1 MSHEPVAASVLE
13 DDDIFTAALSPTP
26 PSIPAPRSHVR
37 TCPVLEAALVL
48 TSPEERRNGTD
59 EHVQL
64 VFSEDEH
71 IGHSANLQVI
81 KVGAA
86 VSLLL
91 VTTGKDFV
99 IDAQPVMTVPSSALE
114 QVVSAQLNSDGLT

>member
-1 MSHEPVAASVLE
+1 M
-13 DDDIFTAALSPTP
+13 
-26 PSIPAPRSHVR
+26 
-37 TCPVLEAALVL
+37 
-48 TSPEERRNGTD
+48 
-59 EHVQL
+59 
-64 VFSEDEH
+64 FSEDEH